1 MKKEKENYLDRIPCH
16 TSGYRWTR
24 DEGGLFNRHSV
35 SHIDL
40 DVFGSALWLSMDGKK
55 NVGDLAQMM
64 ESRFGKQVYPLYERL
79 IVFLQ
84 MLVQQQFI
92 TWKKI

>member
-1 MKKEKENYLDRIPCH
+1 MKGALLRFMSCILDFFYLP
-16 TSGYRWTR
+16 
-24 DEGGLFNRHSV
+24 SV

-40 DVFGSALWLSMDGKK
+40 DAFGSALLLSMDGKK

>member
-1 MKKEKENYLDRIPCH
+1 
-16 TSGYRWTR
+16 
-24 DEGGLFNRHSV
+24 
-35 SHIDL
+35 
-40 DVFGSALWLSMDGKK
+40 MDGKK

-92 TWKKI
+92 TWKKSDWLLLQFASEG

>member
-1 MKKEKENYLDRIPCH
+1 M
-16 TSGYRWTR
+16 
-24 DEGGLFNRHSV
+24 
-35 SHIDL
+35 
-40 DVFGSALWLSMDGKK
+40 GKK

-92 TWKKI
+92 TWKKSDWLLLQFASEG